1 MKHLTAVAVVL
12 AMSTAAFA
20 QNRKPEQAK
29 PADPDGIIWVGNWD
43 EAVKEAK
50 ARNVPIHFALHKDN

>member
-1 MKHLTAVAVVL
+1 MRILVLTL
-12 AMSTAAFA
+12 ICAAA
-20 QNRKPEQAK
+20 AWSQDRNKPTQAK
-29 PADPDGIIWVGNWD
+29 PADPDGILWLGNWD